1 MVAVALL
8 RGVTALDAKACLEWG
23 YPKEGKWQHDD
34 DCCAGEAQAACA
46 AGYRYVKGDVCHEE
60 VECKAFSYECILC
73 QPGEDCDSNYN
84 VETEKGEDYDC
95 KPNLWSGCYFIWP
108 IAWIFFYLALR
119 RVNKLIEEGNKSE
132 AKYVWIKTK
141 WGACGIFLACVFF
154 HSIAVLWMGLYG
166 FGVIAPYCFF
176 LGLCIPLA
184 CCYYGDRVVGIPF
197 KVGFALEL
205 PSSYRENEPAPPTIE
220 TTSAPFKE
228 YDEPPVVTRLPS
240 ESNITKTYL
249 LVPVE
254 ELVVRRVV

>member
-1 MVAVALL
+1 MAFPHALRHALAVALL

-95 KPNLWSGCYFIWP
+95 KPNLWSGCYFLWP
-108 IAWIFFYLALR
+108 IAWIFFYLAIR
-119 RVNKLIEEGNKSE
+119 RVNKLIAEGNQSE

-184 CCYYGDRVVGIPF
+184 CCYYGDRVVGCVEINQCDGCTRQF
-197 KVGFALEL
+197 FTKSFLGDDAVLLA
-205 PSSYRENEPAPPTIE
+205 PSSGEESASPRYRAGGASMAWR
-220 TTSAPFKE
+220 TT
-228 YDEPPVVTRLPS
+228 R
-240 ESNITKTYL
+240 
-249 LVPVE
+249 
-254 ELVVRRVV
+254 